1 MWQRPT
7 MGSQQHGWKEPLK
20 KMFGMCSDQSFYV
33 KHPEY
38 SLANLLSLH
47 PIDQRIEC
55 RWHQE
60 VECGQK
66 NMDVM
71 GHLLAKAVSEEG
83 EYSRHIEDQDDTNV
97 RSACAKGL
105 KSGLTPWYLQHCPQ
119 DEGIGNTNGQDIKT
133 NHKQRHCQP
142 IGSVHCAL

>member
-1 MWQRPT
+1 
-7 MGSQQHGWKEPLK
+7 
-20 KMFGMCSDQSFYV
+20 MFGMCSDQSFYV

-38 SLANLLSLH
+38 SLADLLSLH

-71 GHLLAKAVSEEG
+71 DKAAGLGHGAVAE
-83 EYSRHIEDQDDTNV
+83 IT
-97 RSACAKGL
+97 
-105 KSGLTPWYLQHCPQ
+105 
-119 DEGIGNTNGQDIKT
+119 
-133 NHKQRHCQP
+133 
-142 IGSVHCAL
+142 